1 MKNLII
7 ITGLLALISCNPPK
21 KQAENEF
28 VKYDPF
34 PLEVPEQN
42 SLLASWERKPVLAR
56 LLVDDMEQDAGWQ
69 VTGIGEMSYT
79 EERAKD
85 GKRSLRFRTSLR
97 DEEHYRKNRSQWD
110 SFNGGQGGSSSVRL
124 LFKKPQDW
132 SGYNRLSFWVYVH
145 PTTMPTYSFN
155 ISITNEG
162 FVSGATTSRRDHFIH
177 DLKPGEWNHILFEF
191 PHLVRDKVTMFTI
204 NQILRGHNPEEE
216 GIVTYDFDNIE
227 LQKVETDQYEGWN
240 VTPGKISFSHIGYR
254 PFDTKVALAGTGA
267 GSDFQITDDNNNVV
281 YKGPVKTIETVNG
294 VFSLIDFSDLKT
306 EGTFRIRSGS
316 IESNPFPINAD
327 IWLNPI
333 FNAINF
339 FFCERCGFHVPGV
352 HLECHK
358 DWQGFREDERKIING
373 GWHDAGDLSQGY
385 WRTAMAAF
393 AMLNNLDALNQKGI
407 APELEKRIRTEL
419 EWGLDWLLKV
429 RFGDGYH
436 ISWALGRIYTDNKI
450 GTIDDMVAQAQN
462 VPWENFLAAAVLGRC
477 SEAFKKS
484 NPELAVR
491 ARKAAIE
498 DWEAAVAS
506 RETWDQADYRE
517 ASWGATSS
525 VILNKLTGEE
535 KYKTQALIFGD
546 LVIKSQEQRFIDGI
560 PITGYFYTNSQ
571 QQRVI
576 HNYHAAFEEAPL
588 IALSHLCRAFPE
600 EEKWIDWYSA
610 SVLHSEFFMKRGS
623 TIAAPY
629 DLVPNSVWSRQ
640 EIMSENNEKLRA
652 DLLRQFEDGTKL
664 NDQYVLRTFPIYFND
679 LFHGNTNIN
688 LSSAWALAEASAL
701 RKDKAGMEIA
711 GKQLQ
716 WVLGANPFSQSL
728 MYGTGYDFAPHFAY
742 CLKNLVGAL
751 PVGMDCMSGD
761 DPFWSGTNTATYKE
775 IWVEPVSRFLGAVSL
790 FANYTDP
797 SSDVKGGKGKVQ
809 ISTETNRAENGGIE
823 LKITVSGKGKHK
835 IAIKTFNAVADQTE
849 HETVLSPNKPVVL
862 KVRLTDMDTEKP
874 YVAVIMADN
883 NPGICSEV
891 VGSFIEP
898 SF

>member
-7 ITGLLALISCNPPK
+7 ITGLLVLISCNPPK
-21 KQAENEF
+21 QQAENTF
-28 VKYDPF
+28 MKYDPF

-42 SLLASWERKPVLAR
+42 SLLAGWEKKAVLETMMI
-56 LLVDDMEQDAGWQ
+56 DDMEQDAGWQ

-85 GKRSLRFRTSLR
+85 GVRSLRFRTSLR
-97 DEEHYRKNRSQWD
+97 DEEHYKKNRSQWD

-124 LFKKPQDW
+124 QFNKPQDW

-155 ISITNEG
+155 IIITNEG
-162 FVSGATTSRRDHFIH
+162 FVSGATTSRRDHFIQ
-177 DLKPGEWNHILFEF
+177 DLKPGEWNHVILEF
-191 PHLVRDKVTMFTI
+191 PHLVRDKVTLFTI

-216 GIVTYDFDNIE
+216 GIVTYDIDNIE

-240 VTPGKISFSHIGYR
+240 VASGKFSFNHIGYR
-254 PFDTKVALAGTGA
+254 PSDIKVALAGTGA
-267 GSDFQITDDNNNVV
+267 GSDFQITDTSDNVV
-281 YKGPVKTIETVNG
+281 YSGNVKTIETING
-294 VFSLIDFSDLKT
+294 TFSLIDFSDLKT

-316 IESNPFPINAD
+316 IESNPFPINTD
-327 IWLNPI
+327 IWLKPI
-333 FNAINF
+333 FNVINF

-352 HLECHK
+352 HLECHR
-358 DWQGFREDERKIING
+358 DWQGFRGDEKKIING

-385 WRTAMAAF
+385 WRSAMAVF
-393 AMLNNLDALNQKGI
+393 AMLNNLDALETKGD
-407 APELEKRIRTEL
+407 APELSGRLRTEIA
-419 EWGLDWLLKV
+419 WGLDWLLKV

-436 ISWALGRIYTDNKI
+436 MSWALGRIYTDNKV

-477 SEAFKKS
+477 AEAFKNS
-484 NPELAVR
+484 DPELAER

-517 ASWGATSS
+517 ASWGVTSS
-525 VILNKLTGEE
+525 VILNKMTREE
-535 KYKTQALIFGD
+535 KYKKQALLIGD
-546 LVIKSQEQRFIDGI
+546 LLIKCQEQRFIEGI
-560 PITGYFYTNSQ
+560 PITGYFYTSSER
-571 QQRVI
+571 QRVI

-588 IALSHLCRAFPE
+588 IALSHLCMAYTE
-600 EEKWIDWYSA
+600 EEKWIEWYA
-610 SVLHSEFFMKRGS
+610 AAVLHSEFFMKRGS
-623 TIAAPY
+623 SIAAPY

-640 EIMSENNEKLRA
+640 EIMSEKDEKLRG

-688 LSSAWALAEASAL
+688 LSSAWALAEASGL

-742 CLKNLVGAL
+742 CLKDLVGAL
-751 PVGMDCMSGD
+751 PVGMDCMSED

-797 SSDVKGGKGKVQ
+797 ASNGDTRKVQ
-809 ISTETNRAENGGIE
+809 INAETNRSENGEIE
-823 LKITVSGKGKHK
+823 LTVTIAGKGKHK
-835 IAIKTFNAVADQTE
+835 IGIKTFNAVADKAE
-849 HETVLSPNKPVVL
+849 HEAVLSTNKPVVL
-862 KVRLTDMDTEKP
+862 KVRLTDINPEKP

-883 NPGICSEV
+883 DPDLCSEV
-891 VGSFIEP
+891 VGSFIKP